1 MKNLIDYFKDKIYYI
16 MGGTVIVII
25 LLVLISS
32 CSNSGGSYE
41 SIEQKMV
48 SAAKNYYASHEKSL
62 PKEEN
67 GTVKVTINT
76 LIEAEL
82 LKEVKDPKNKDQD
95 CSGYVEVTKVG
106 KEYSYTP
113 FLVCKGNYEP
123 KYLTDIVKSSKQ
135 DEYGN
140 GVYEMGG
147 EYVYR
152 GDDVKNYVSFNN
164 QLWRIVKIDSEGDI
178 KLVSAF
184 HSENRYS
191 FDDSYNSE
199 NKKNSGNTTD
209 YLHTNIRK
217 TLNDYYKNNFNKD
230 EKARIVSKNL
240 CVGKYAV
247 GENLT
252 SEELSNDLLDEFN
265 IEKECSA
272 VKENE
277 KIGLLNATDYK
288 NASLDSSCIK
298 LDDNE
303 CSNHNYL
310 HTNYGDE
317 GSEIDTWLLNSS
329 SNNTYQAIYLSD
341 GVDVS
346 DASISKYVN
355 YVIYINGNTIALR
368 GNGTIKNAYFIK

>member
-41 SIEQKMV
+41 SIEQKMI

-113 FLVCKGNYEP
+113 FSVCKGNYEP

-178 KLVSAF
+178 KLVLANAT
-184 HSENRYS
+184 EDTYVW
-191 FDDSYNSE
+191 DDSYNSD
-199 NKKNSGNTTD
+199 KKEYFGITTD
-209 YLHTNIRK
+209 YLHTSIRK
-217 TLNDYYKNNFNKD
+217 SLKEYYKTNFDKD
-230 EKARIVSKNL
+230 SKSKIVAKNL
-240 CVGKYAV
+240 CVGKYDV
-247 GENLT
+247 
-252 SEELSNDLLDEFN
+252 DEDTTDAFSV
-265 IEKECSA
+265 EKECLII
-272 VKENE
+272 KENE
-277 KIGLLNATDYK
+277 VIGLLVPSDYK
-288 NASLDSSCIK
+288 NASLDSGCIY
-298 LDDNE
+298 LGNYE
-303 CSNHNYL
+303 CSNRNYL
-310 HTNYGDE
+310 ANDDE
-317 GSEIDTWLLNSS
+317 FNSWLLNGTSKDTYNVLSLYNGEIRLSRASS
-329 SNNTYQAIYLSD
+329 PNSL
-341 GVDVS
+341 
-346 DASISKYVN
+346 N
-355 YVIYINGNTIALR
+355 YVVNISSKSIVIHGK
-368 GNGTIKNAYFIK
+368 GTSNRPYVIK

>member
-16 MGGTVIVII
+16 MGGTIIVII

-32 CSNSGGSYE
+32 CSSSGGSYE
-41 SIEQKMV
+41 SIEQKMI

-123 KYLTDIVKSSKQ
+123 KYLTDIVKESKQ

-164 QLWRIVKIDSEGDI
+164 QLWRIVKVDSEGDI
-178 KLVSAF
+178 KLVLANYT
-184 HSENRYS
+184 EDTYS
-191 FDDSYNSE
+191 WDDAYNSDE
-199 NKKNSGNTTD
+199 KQYFGITTD
-209 YLHTNIRK
+209 YLHTSIRK
-217 TLNDYYKNNFNKD
+217 SLNDYYKTNFDKD
-230 EKARIVSKNL
+230 AKAKIVSKNL
-240 CVGKYAV
+240 CVGKYDV
-247 GENLT
+247 
-252 SEELSNDLLDEFN
+252 DDETTDAFN
-265 IEKECSA
+265 VEKECSII
-272 VKENE
+272 KENE
-277 KIGLLNATDYK
+277 VIGLLVPTDYK
-288 NASLDSSCIK
+288 NASLDSGCIY
-298 LDDNE
+298 LDNYE
-303 CSNHNYL
+303 CGNRNYL
-310 HTNYGDE
+310 SNDE
-317 GSEIDTWLLNSS
+317 EFNSWLLNSTS
-329 SNNTYQAIYLSD
+329 KDTYNVLSLYNSEIQLSRASNLNRL
-341 GVDVS
+341 
-346 DASISKYVN
+346 N
-355 YVIYINGNTIALR
+355 YVVNISSKSIVAYGKGTHSNPYI
-368 GNGTIKNAYFIK
+368 IK